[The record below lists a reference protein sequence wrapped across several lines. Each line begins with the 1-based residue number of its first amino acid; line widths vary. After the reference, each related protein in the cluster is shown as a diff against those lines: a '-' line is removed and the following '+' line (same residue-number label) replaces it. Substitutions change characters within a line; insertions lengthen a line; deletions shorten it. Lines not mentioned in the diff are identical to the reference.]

1 MRKVRGRRTQPPPPC
16 RGIERV
22 KSLSI
27 LGVVVNDRMTAV
39 DHVSHLLT
47 TCSRQLYA
55 LRVLRAHGLPR
66 ESLCDVARATVI
78 SRLTYCSPAWSG
90 LCSAADRARLNA
102 VLRRCRRLGYL
113 DDNDAASVENLF
125 HSADDK
131 LFRKILR
138 NSAHV
143 LQPLIP
149 DRQPSSYDLRPRSHD
164 KLLLNKT
171 TYLNERD
178 FVICMLYRDSY

>member
-1 MRKVRGRRTQPPPPC
+1 
-16 RGIERV
+16 
-22 KSLSI
+22 
-27 LGVVVNDRMTAV
+27 
-39 DHVSHLLT
+39 
-47 TCSRQLYA
+47 
-55 LRVLRAHGLPR
+55 
-66 ESLCDVARATVI
+66 VI

-113 DDNDAASVENLF
+113 DDNDDASVDDLF

-131 LFRKILR
+131 LFRKILH

-143 LQPLIP
+143 FQPLIP
-149 DRQPSSYDLRPRSHD
+149 DRRPSSFDPRSHD

-178 FVICMLYRDSY
+178 FVIRMLYRDSY

>member
-1 MRKVRGRRTQPPPPC
+1 MARATSQSDPRGNPCACRTRSAQ
-16 RGIERV
+16 
-22 KSLSI
+22 SW
-27 LGVVVNDRMTAV
+27 
-39 DHVSHLLT
+39 
-47 TCSRQLYA
+47 
-55 LRVLRAHGLPR
+55 VLRAHGLPR
-66 ESLCDVARATVI
+66 ESICDVARATVI

-113 DDNDAASVENLF
+113 DDNDAASVEDLF
-125 HSADDK
+125 DSADDK

-149 DRQPSSYDLRPRSHD
+149 DRQPSSYDLRPRSHE

-178 FVICMLYRDSY
+178 FVIRMLYRDSY